1 MFNVFSTKA
10 YFKDLIMPPA
20 PGSLCRYGDPFRGG
34 TNSIIR
40 YEVGLGSD
48 KLLTDVAPFREVIQP
63 CIPCYSECS
72 KYNCD
77 ATCDANKYVDM
88 TFTLKDLDLKSVAV
102 VRNDSGHLIN
112 KTLTYFFTGKLKVI
126 ALTFFKRHRWYNG
139 QHAHLKCARSCVW
152 APDWSNQRL

>member
-1 MFNVFSTKA
+1 MHVWNRENFIPDITDMFNVFSTKA

-48 KLLTDVAPFREVIQP
+48 KLLTDVAPFKEVIQP

-88 TFTLKDLDLKSVAV
+88 TFSLKDLDLKSVAV

-126 ALTFFKRHRWYNG
+126 ANIL
-139 QHAHLKCARSCVW
+139 
-152 APDWSNQRL
+152 

>member
-1 MFNVFSTKA
+1 MLSRKATNDNFIVF
-10 YFKDLIMPPA
+10 DL
-20 PGSLCRYGDPFRGG
+20 
-34 TNSIIR
+34 TW
-40 YEVGLGSD
+40 LGSD

-112 KTLTYFFTGKLKVI
+112 KTL
-126 ALTFFKRHRWYNG
+126 RH
-139 QHAHLKCARSCVW
+139 
-152 APDWSNQRL
+152 D